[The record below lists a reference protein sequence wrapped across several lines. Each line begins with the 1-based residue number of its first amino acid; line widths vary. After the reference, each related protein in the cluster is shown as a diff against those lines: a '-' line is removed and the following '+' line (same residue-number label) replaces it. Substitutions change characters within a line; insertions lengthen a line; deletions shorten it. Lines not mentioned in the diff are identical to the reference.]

1 MDDLLIVSKNNNE
14 FFTSCKPDKVQAE
27 IEHAKEFYTRDLKT
41 YKEHLINWP
50 KMAEHWNSQIKYTS
64 DILAAGFEAVTWEE
78 YQKREANKWLSK
90 TATECTE
97 EEYNRQ
103 LNVLPPLNYINI
115 GSYTIFHVGE
125 CTTMTYYPQYIHIH
139 GTNKYYCATT
149 DLYDRATWIDKLL
162 GLRK

>member
-1 MDDLLIVSKNNNE
+1 MDNLIIVSKNNNE
-14 FFTSCKPDKVQAE
+14 LFTSCKAEQVQAE
-27 IEHAKEFYTRDLKT
+27 IERAKEFYARDLRVCK
-41 YKEHLINWP
+41 KHLINWP
-50 KMAEHWNSQIKYTS
+50 DMTDHWNREIKHLNA
-64 DILAAGFEAVTWEE
+64 ILAAGFEAVTWDE
-78 YQKREANKWLSK
+78 YQIREANKWLSK
-90 TATECTE
+90 TATECTA

-103 LNVLPPLNYINI
+103 LNILPPLNYINM
-115 GSYTIFHVGE
+115 GTYTVFHVGE